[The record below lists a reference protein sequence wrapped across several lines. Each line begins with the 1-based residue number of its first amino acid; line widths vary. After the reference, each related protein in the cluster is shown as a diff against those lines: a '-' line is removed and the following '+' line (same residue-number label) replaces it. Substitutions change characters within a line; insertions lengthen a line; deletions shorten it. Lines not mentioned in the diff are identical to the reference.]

1 MAKSIASRL
10 EVDLDDRDLNV
21 HGMRKMLRAMAAR
34 SVADKDEE
42 ENEEELDD
50 AEDEREK
57 LADMHE
63 ETKGK
68 GPSIPVK
75 EEDLPGGVKKKKKKK
90 KE

>member
-34 SVADKDEE
+34 SVADKDDE
-42 ENEEELDD
+42 ENDEELDE